1 MTRKDDPFK
10 SGLAMLGLQHAST
23 REGFSNS
30 IEPMPTDEFETDE
43 DGAVAK
49 AQPSPLRAVRAFAV
63 YVATLLAL

>member
-10 SGLAMLGLQHAST
+10 SGLAMLGFQHAST

-30 IEPMPTDEFETDE
+30 IEPLPMDEFETDE
-43 DGAVAK
+43 DAAAVKAK
-49 AQPSPLRAVRAFAV
+49 PSPQSAVRLFAV